1 LNRCPWLEVKK
12 SQMYWLVM
20 MILASLCICSHT
32 IGSGDS
38 VYQKCIKYQ
47 SACICHWELPK
58 IIFRP
63 CPQRWVMSHLDWSSS
78 FFLISIDKALYSINS
93 AQEQI
98 FAIFRYINISWLM
111 FDGIVFYL

>member
-58 IIFRP
+58 IIFSA
-63 CPQRWVMSHLDWSSS
+63 MSSEVSDESSWLIQ
-78 FFLISIDKALYSINS
+78 FFLSH
-93 AQEQI
+93 
-98 FAIFRYINISWLM
+98 
-111 FDGIVFYL
+111 FYW